1 MSKNDGISGLVSD
14 NLDKN
19 NFHAWKFRMT
29 NFLMGKGYW
38 DYILGDQEKMP
49 ELLDVNPTAH
59 QIKAFKD
66 WNQGARKVMYWLS
79 VSVHDT
85 MIGHIQDATTPKQAW
100 DRLVSFDTTNTKGR
114 KIQLKNELN
123 TVKKEN
129 LSIND
134 YTLKI
139 KDIAEFLAFIGV
151 QLEDDDKVEVC
162 LRGLMPAYKQFKTSI
177 QTREN
182 IPCFLDL
189 IPMLVVEEKNLG

>member
-14 NLDKN
+14 KLDKN

-29 NFLMGKGYW
+29 NFLMGKDYW
-38 DYILGDQEKMP
+38 DYIDGNQEEMP
-49 ELLDVNPTAH
+49 ELPDVNPTVE

-79 VSVHDT
+79 VSVQDI
-85 MIGHIQDATTPKQAW
+85 MIGHIQDATSPKQAW
-100 DRLVSFDTTNTKGR
+100 DRLVSVDTTNTKAK

-134 YTLKI
+134 YTLKVKGI
-139 KDIAEFLAFIGV
+139 VKSLASIGV
-151 QLEDDDKVEVC
+151 
-162 LRGLMPAYKQFKTSI
+162 
-177 QTREN
+177 
-182 IPCFLDL
+182 
-189 IPMLVVEEKNLG
+189 

>member
-14 NLDKN
+14 KLDKN

-38 DYILGDQEKMP
+38 DYIDGNQEEMP
-49 ELLDVNPTAH
+49 DLPDINPAAE

-79 VSVHDT
+79 VSVQDT
-85 MIGHIQDATTPKQAW
+85 MIGHIQDATSPKQAW
-100 DRLVSFDTTNTKGR
+100 DRLVSIDTTNTKAR

-139 KDIAEFLAFIGV
+139 NDPILHI
-151 QLEDDDKVEVC
+151 DDSPK
-162 LRGLMPAYKQFKTSI
+162 K
-177 QTREN
+177 
-182 IPCFLDL
+182 L
-189 IPMLVVEEKNLG
+189 IHPST